1 MYLILRKT
9 WFSGFYYPFLVTVV
23 ELVRCVKPTCWCARK
38 QKTQSPP
45 TFKYVPEYFYERRSV
60 HAPVLTIVCP
70 LNQNHLIHLLPDPF
84 HSIFKLAR
92 FLSRIH
98 ESIRGCVRP
107 LVHLLVSQSVGL
119 WVRVGKWKN
128 NCWRGVWV
136 GGGEFGSP
144 CPFIRDNIV
153 TLAT

>member
-23 ELVRCVKPTCWCARK
+23 ALVRCVKPTRWCARK

-60 HAPVLTIVCP
+60 HAPVLTFVCL
-70 LNQNHLIHLLPDPF
+70 LNQNHLIHLLTDPF

-92 FLSRIH
+92 FLSRIR

-107 LVHLLVSQSVGL
+107 LVHPLVSQSVGL
-119 WVRVGKWKN
+119 SKSRKVEKQLLKRCMSGE
-128 NCWRGVWV
+128 
-136 GGGEFGSP
+136 GGNLEA
-144 CPFIRDNIV
+144 
-153 TLAT
+153 LAHSSATIL